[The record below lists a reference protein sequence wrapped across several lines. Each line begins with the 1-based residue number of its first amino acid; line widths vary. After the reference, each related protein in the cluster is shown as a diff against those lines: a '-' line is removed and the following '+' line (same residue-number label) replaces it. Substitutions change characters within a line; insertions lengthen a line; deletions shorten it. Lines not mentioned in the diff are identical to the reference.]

1 MRDFAFLGLFLAAL
15 AIAFNRVYVCVL
27 LWAWIALLGPN
38 TLFWGVASD
47 VPFNKVIAG
56 LTLLAFLMN
65 RDRKKFHFDQTS
77 VLISCFLGLAA
88 ISQYISESNVDIG
101 WNVLDKL
108 WKIVLLNLLISSF
121 MRSRVRLH
129 ALVLAVC
136 IAAGFSAAGDGLKF
150 LVSGGSYRTLGT
162 PNWGDNNHVA
172 LIVLMVIP
180 MLAYVREVSTER
192 LVRLG
197 ALAGIALFVC
207 GVVSTTSRG
216 GFLGLLLLAGAGIV
230 GSRHKIRYLLAVVA
244 LGAMLSQVVTENWTE
259 RMNSLEEVR
268 EDTSFMGRVIAW
280 KISILIAL
288 DNPLVGGGLHAVQ
301 AGNIWNAYRV
311 GFGQSVVHSHRGS
324 RRIPAC
330 RAQHLFRGAR
340 RYRVPRPCPVPG
352 DHRQQRLERDAR
364 EGAGARP
371 PGATVGR
378 PPGRPAATEP
388 ADLCRGRRR
397 AQRQL

>member
-1 MRDFAFLGLFLAAL
+1 
-15 AIAFNRVYVCVL
+15 
-27 LWAWIALLGPN
+27 
-38 TLFWGVASD
+38 
-47 VPFNKVIAG
+47 
-56 LTLLAFLMN
+56 
-65 RDRKKFHFDQTS
+65 
-77 VLISCFLGLAA
+77 
-88 ISQYISESNVDIG
+88 
-101 WNVLDKL
+101 
-108 WKIVLLNLLISSF
+108 

-311 GFGQSVVHSHRGS
+311 GFGQLSFIPTEDPDEYPRAAHSIYFEVLGDTGFLGLALFLAIIASSVWNGMRVKALARGHPELQWAAHLAGRLQLS
-324 RRIPAC
+324 LLIFAVVGAALSASYNDLNFIIFAILTAVRRVVADEI
-330 RAQHLFRGAR
+330 
-340 RYRVPRPCPVPG
+340 
-352 DHRQQRLERDAR
+352 
-364 EGAGARP
+364 AGARARTGVPALAGARLADRAAVPSFGP
-371 PGATVGR
+371 PQGASGSR
-378 PPGRPAATEP
+378 PPPA
-388 ADLCRGRRR
+388 
-397 AQRQL
+397 